1 MELYYEVEVDAVT
14 ASQMVWGKRK
24 FRKAPESWRPD
35 WWPGSCLR
43 SVTVFVADYD
53 MTRPQMF
60 QAPIKLEVE
69 KKIHDLICSCN
80 ISLTYCVTLM
90 PVKVHYKITI
100 GL

>member
-1 MELYYEVEVDAVT
+1 MRSQPRRWSEVNGSSERRL
-14 ASQMVWGKRK
+14 S
-24 FRKAPESWRPD
+24 PEGLTGDQGPACVVS
-35 WWPGSCLR
+35 LL
-43 SVTVFVADYD
+43 VADYD